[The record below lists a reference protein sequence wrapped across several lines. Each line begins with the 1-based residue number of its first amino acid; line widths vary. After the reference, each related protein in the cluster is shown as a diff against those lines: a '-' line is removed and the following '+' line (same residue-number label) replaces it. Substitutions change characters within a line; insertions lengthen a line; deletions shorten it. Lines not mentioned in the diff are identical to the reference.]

1 VEVNNWLP
9 ACLAIGRGLL
19 LRAAACCCRCAA
31 AGDGLGAARFMLRGL
46 GLLCTLASPRITVL
60 SGPAAAAMSEHF
72 AADNLLAASAVRERM
87 AQPGV
92 VPIRIEADFVTCTQ

>member
-1 VEVNNWLP
+1 MYKRERTVVP
-9 ACLAIGRGLL
+9 V
-19 LRAAACCCRCAA
+19 CCYCGA

>member
-1 VEVNNWLP
+1 MP
-9 ACLAIGRGLL
+9 AA
-19 LRAAACCCRCAA
+19 AA
-31 AGDGLGAARFMLRGL
+31 AGRGGRGAARFMLRGL
-46 GLLCTLASPRITVL
+46 GLLCTLASPRITAL

-72 AADNLLAASAVRERM
+72 AADNLLASTAVRERM